1 MEPIAGFW
9 IMAPDRLL
17 AVLDATPQGI
27 AAPEVKRRPASLGRP
42 EALRATARRH
52 KATRGVFADFVR
64 SRRTRCLDRPGGGI
78 KVAMDMCR
86 TMGKTCVGYVD
97 HAWGLK

>member
-27 AAPEVKRRPASLGRP
+27 AAPEVKRRPASLGRNVVL
-42 EALRATARRH
+42 ETQQRI
-52 KATRGVFADFVR
+52 ATRIRASIAAPILVIFII
-64 SRRTRCLDRPGGGI
+64 RT
-78 KVAMDMCR
+78 A
-86 TMGKTCVGYVD
+86 
-97 HAWGLK
+97 ASA